1 MRKKILSKTYL
12 RGVSEYILEF
22 SFNNDDF
29 YLVKKKI
36 IKTEPFT
43 LSNGLKIIDNG
54 YYIMEIL
61 PKSENYAIRIYFN
74 DKKNII
80 EYYIDITNGCGLDE
94 ESNIPYYD
102 DLYLDI
108 TITNGEVKVL
118 DQDELENAFSNKLI
132 DINTY
137 NKANMTKDKLLEEI
151 NKNSNKYLNIDM
163 KKLLN
168 EI

>member
-74 DKKNII
+74 EKKNII

-108 TITNGEVKVL
+108 TITNGEIEII
-118 DQDELENAFSNKLI
+118 DEDELEHAYQNNLI
-132 DINTY
+132 DTDTY
-137 NKANMTKDKLLEEI
+137 NRAINVKDTLINEI
-151 NKNSNKYLNIDM
+151 KNNKNKYLNMDM
-163 KKLLN
+163 IKLLG
-168 EI
+168 